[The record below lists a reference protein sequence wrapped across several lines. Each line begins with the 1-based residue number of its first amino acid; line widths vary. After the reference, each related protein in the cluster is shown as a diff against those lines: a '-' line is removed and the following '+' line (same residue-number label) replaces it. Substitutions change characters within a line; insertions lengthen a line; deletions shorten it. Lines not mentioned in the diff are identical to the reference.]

1 MLNRYFWTKFER
13 MLALYRKEIRGFL
26 SSIIGYVFIS
36 IFLLS
41 TGLFLWIVSYDTNL
55 LEAKIADLIPFFN
68 LAPTVFLILIPAIT
82 MRSFAEEKRTGTIE
96 LLFTKPLF
104 EWQIVL
110 AKFLAGATLVLI
122 SVLPTLVYVFS
133 IFNLADPV
141 GNMDI
146 GATITSYIGLLFLG
160 ACFVSIGLFAS
171 ALTQSQIV
179 AFIVAMFATWF
190 LFEGLDLLGSFNL
203 LGAMDYIIRYI
214 GIKSHYHSIMKG
226 VVDTRDLI
234 YFLSL
239 ITLFLFA
246 TITVVK
252 AQKR

>member
-1 MLNRYFWTKFER
+1 MR
-13 MLALYRKEIRGFL
+13 ALYLKEIRGFL
-26 SSIIGYVFIS
+26 SSVIGYVFIS

-68 LAPTVFLILIPAIT
+68 LAPTIFLILIPAIT
-82 MRSFAEEKRTGTIE
+82 MRSFAEERRTGTIE
-96 LLFTKPLF
+96 LLFTKPLY

-110 AKFLAGATLVLI
+110 AKFLAGTTLVFI
-122 SVLPTLVYVFS
+122 SVLPTLVYFFS
-133 IFNLADPV
+133 VYQLAEPV

-160 ACFVSIGLFAS
+160 ACFVAIGLFAS

-179 AFIVAMFATWF
+179 AFIIAMFGTWF
-190 LFEGLDLLGSFNL
+190 LFEGLDLLGSFNVF
-203 LGAMDYIIRYI
+203 GGVDFIIRYI
-214 GIKSHYHSIMKG
+214 GIKSHYHAIMKG
-226 VVDTRDLI
+226 VVDSRDLI
-234 YFLSL
+234 YFFSV
-239 ITLFLFA
+239 IVVFLFA
-246 TITVVK
+246 TITVIK

>member
-1 MLNRYFWTKFER
+1 

-26 SSIIGYVFIS
+26 SSIIGYVFIA

-68 LAPTVFLILIPAIT
+68 LAPTIFLILIPAIT

-96 LLFTKPLF
+96 LLFTKPLY

-110 AKFLAGATLVLI
+110 AKFLAGTTLVFI
-122 SVLPTLVYVFS
+122 SVVPTFVYFFS
-133 IFNLADPV
+133 IYQLAEPV

-171 ALTQSQIV
+171 SITQSQIV
-179 AFIVAMFATWF
+179 AFIIAMFGTWL

-203 LGAMDYIIRYI
+203 LGGFDYVVRYL
-214 GIKSHYHSIMKG
+214 GIKSHYQAIMKG
-226 VVDTRDLI
+226 VVDSRDLI
-234 YFLSL
+234 YFFSIML
-239 ITLFLFA
+239 LFLFA

>member
-1 MLNRYFWTKFER
+1 
-13 MLALYRKEIRGFL
+13 MLALYLKEIRGFL
-26 SSIIGYVFIS
+26 SSVIGYVFIS

-68 LAPTVFLILIPAIT
+68 LAPTIFLILIPAIT
-82 MRSFAEEKRTGTIE
+82 MRSFAEERRTGTIE
-96 LLFTKPLF
+96 LLFTKPLY

-110 AKFLAGATLVLI
+110 AKFLAGTTLVFI
-122 SVLPTLVYVFS
+122 SVLPTLVYFFS
-133 IFNLADPV
+133 VYQLAEPV

-146 GATITSYIGLLFLG
+146 GASITSYIGLLFLG
-160 ACFVSIGLFAS
+160 ACFVAIGLFAS

-179 AFIVAMFATWF
+179 AFIIAMFGTWF
-190 LFEGLDLLGSFNL
+190 LFEGLDLIGSFNVFGGL
-203 LGAMDYIIRYI
+203 DFVIRYV
-214 GIKSHYHSIMKG
+214 GIKSHYHAIMKG
-226 VVDTRDLI
+226 VVDSRDLV
-234 YFLSL
+234 YFFSL
-239 ITLFLFA
+239 IILFLFA

>member
-1 MLNRYFWTKFER
+1 

-26 SSIIGYVFIS
+26 SSIIGYVFIA

-68 LAPTVFLILIPAIT
+68 LAPTIFLILIPAIT

-96 LLFTKPLF
+96 LLFTKPLY

-110 AKFLAGATLVLI
+110 AKFLAGTTLVFI
-122 SVLPTLVYVFS
+122 SVVPTFVYFFS
-133 IFNLADPV
+133 IYQLAEPV

-146 GATITSYIGLLFLG
+146 GATVTSYIGLLFLG

-171 ALTQSQIV
+171 SITQSQIV
-179 AFIVAMFATWF
+179 AFIIAMFGTWL

-203 LGAMDYIIRYI
+203 LGGFDYVVRYL
-214 GIKSHYHSIMKG
+214 GIKSHYQAIMKG
-226 VVDTRDLI
+226 VVDSRDLI
-234 YFLSL
+234 YFFSIML
-239 ITLFLFA
+239 LFLFA

>member
-1 MLNRYFWTKFER
+1 
-13 MLALYRKEIRGFL
+13 MLALYLKEVRGFL

-36 IFLLS
+36 IFLLT
-41 TGLFLWIVSYDTNL
+41 TGLFLWIVSYETNL

-68 LAPTVFLILIPAIT
+68 LAPTIFLILIPAIT

-110 AKFLAGATLVLI
+110 SKFFAGLTLVLI
-122 SVLPTLVYVFS
+122 SVLPTLIYFYS
-133 IFNLADPV
+133 IYQLAEPV
-141 GNMDI
+141 GNMDV
-146 GATITSYIGLLFLG
+146 GATITSYIGLIFLG

-171 ALTQSQIV
+171 SLTQSQIV
-179 AFIVAMFATWF
+179 AFILAMFATWL

-203 LGAMDYIIRYI
+203 LGGLDFIIKYI
-214 GIKSHYHSIMKG
+214 GLKSHYQSIMKG
-226 VVDTRDLI
+226 VVDTRDLL
-234 YFLSL
+234 YFLS
-239 ITLFLFA
+239 IIVLFLFG
-246 TITVVK
+246 TITVLK